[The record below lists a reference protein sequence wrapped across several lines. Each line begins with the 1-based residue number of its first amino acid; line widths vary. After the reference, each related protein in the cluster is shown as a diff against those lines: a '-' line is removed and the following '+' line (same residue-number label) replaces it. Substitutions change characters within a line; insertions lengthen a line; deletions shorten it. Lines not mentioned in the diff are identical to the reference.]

1 MSSDTRGVAEPD
13 SFGTP
18 SNLLGLMPQRSTGL
32 KLLLVCALA
41 LLMAIPALFVYTVV
55 YDRNARATDAIYA
68 ISERYGGQQIAMG
81 PILVVPFERDVT
93 NAEGRTITQNTALT
107 IYPDTGK
114 ALIALRTER
123 KSSGIHEVPIYDASV
138 SFDGRLNPIRI
149 QDNLP
154 ADARV
159 NWRDARIY
167 VGLSDTRAAREQTV
181 IEIDGEERIV
191 EPVLQDTGNPVYGR
205 HPQTLL
211 TARIPELESSRS
223 PITLKASMRFS
234 GAEKIAISPFAR
246 TTEIEI
252 QGDWDDPKFEGGFQQ
267 KTYTGGGD
275 GEGFK
280 ANWTIPYEARG
291 IPGAQIS
298 MTGYKTMTASQN
310 TVDVRLVMNATPYQS
325 VQRALKYGV
334 MFIGFVFLAYFLFE
348 IVSQQRAHPA
358 QYVLVGLAQSVF
370 YLLLLALSEQSG
382 FDFAFLIAAIMT
394 VGMTSAYAMTVFRSR
409 LYGLRAL
416 GIFSAVYALIYTLMR
431 LEDYAL
437 LMGAFASFAAIGFTM
452 YMTRNINWYG
462 QRDPAPTPA

>member
-1 MSSDTRGVAEPD
+1 
-13 SFGTP
+13 
-18 SNLLGLMPQRSTGL
+18 
-32 KLLLVCALA
+32 
-41 LLMAIPALFVYTVV
+41 
-55 YDRNARATDAIYA
+55 
-68 ISERYGGQQIAMG
+68 
-81 PILVVPFERDVT
+81 
-93 NAEGRTITQNTALT
+93 
-107 IYPDTGK
+107 
-114 ALIALRTER
+114 
-123 KSSGIHEVPIYDASV
+123 
-138 SFDGRLNPIRI
+138 
-149 QDNLP
+149 
-154 ADARV
+154 
-159 NWRDARIY
+159 
-167 VGLSDTRAAREQTV
+167 
-181 IEIDGEERIV
+181 
-191 EPVLQDTGNPVYGR
+191 
-205 HPQTLL
+205 
-211 TARIPELESSRS
+211 
-223 PITLKASMRFS
+223 
-234 GAEKIAISPFAR
+234 
-246 TTEIEI
+246 
-252 QGDWDDPKFEGGFQQ
+252 
-267 KTYTGGGD
+267 
-275 GEGFK
+275 
-280 ANWTIPYEARG
+280 
-291 IPGAQIS
+291 
-298 MTGYKTMTASQN
+298 MTASQN